1 MTDYQKRYQSWLDS
15 PYFDQ
20 KTKDELRR
28 IQNDE
33 AQIQDRFYKVHWG

>member
-20 KTKDELRR
+20 GTKDELRR
-28 IQNDE
+28 DTE
-33 AQIQDRFYKVHWG
+33 